1 MESIKTKMELIRLFL
16 KYPIS
21 SIPIVDEKRKI
32 LGFLSKQ
39 DIIASSGMKDDINLP
54 IANVIEYYLNPI
66 DKEKDIHFLN
76 LLLKNFNKIKKLPIM
91 DSSGN
96 IVDMWERFELIAGW
110 EGEENK
116 EKKGLYS
123 KLFDHLPVGVVIT
136 SELGKILYLNPS
148 ASSISNTKGK
158 KIGRDFKDVFNV
170 KIEPPASRKK
180 EGNFTFDAGY
190 IKEDNK
196 VEGAIYIIAC
206 V

>member
-1 MESIKTKMELIRLFL
+1 MRLFL

-21 SIPIVDEKRKI
+21 SLPIVDEKRKI

-54 IANVIEYYLNPI
+54 IADVIEHYLNPV

-76 LLLKNFNKIKKLPIM
+76 LILKNFNKIKKIPIM

-96 IVDMWERFELIAGW
+96 IVNMWERFELIAGW
-110 EGEENK
+110 EGEENR
-116 EKKGLYS
+116 ERRDFYS
-123 KLFDHLPVGVVIT
+123 KLFDNLPVGVVIT
-136 SELGKILYLNPS
+136 SEKGKILYLNPS
-148 ASSISNTKGK
+148 ASSISDTKGK
-158 KIGRDFKDVFNV
+158 KIGRDFYEVFNV

-180 EGNFTFDAGY
+180 EGNFIFDAGY

-196 VEGAIYIIAC
+196 IKGTIYIIEKR
-206 V
+206 